1 MPDPAMSSAK
11 SPLPAPHEMK
21 ALRRAVRQL
30 RRALPSAERQAA
42 GRSAAVLLARCLR
55 LRSGQHV
62 ALYAS
67 MGEEFPTVELLRLAW
82 RRGCKV
88 YLPVIAHGRL
98 RLLRFAP
105 VQAPAPTPAGRRPA
119 PWRNFRRNHL
129 GIAEP
134 AAPRHT
140 WRRARELD
148 VVVMPLVAFDE
159 AGHRLGMGGGYY
171 DRALAR
177 TGGRRPW
184 RLGTALD
191 CQQLPQVPRR
201 AWDEP
206 LDAIL
211 TGTRLQHFNQ
221 GSRR

>member
-1 MPDPAMSSAK
+1 MPPAAA
-11 SPLPAPHEMK
+11 SPPTPEDIT
-21 ALRRAVRQL
+21 ALRRAVRRL
-30 RRALPSAERQAA
+30 RRALPAVERQAA
-42 GRSAAVLLARCLR
+42 GRRAAALLARCLR
-55 LRSGQHV
+55 LRSGQRV
-62 ALYAS
+62 ALYLSIA
-67 MGEEFPTVELLRLAW
+67 EEFPTAELLRLAW

-105 VQAPAPTPAGRRPA
+105 VTAPRPTPQGRRPA
-119 PWRNFRRNHL
+119 PLSGLRRNHL
-129 GIAEP
+129 GIDEP
-134 AAPRHT
+134 TAPRHA

-148 VVVMPLVAFDE
+148 VVVMPLVAFDD

-177 TGGRRPW
+177 TSGRRPW

-191 CQQLPQVPRR
+191 CQQLPHVPRR
-201 AWDEP
+201 VWDEP

-221 GSRR
+221 GNRR